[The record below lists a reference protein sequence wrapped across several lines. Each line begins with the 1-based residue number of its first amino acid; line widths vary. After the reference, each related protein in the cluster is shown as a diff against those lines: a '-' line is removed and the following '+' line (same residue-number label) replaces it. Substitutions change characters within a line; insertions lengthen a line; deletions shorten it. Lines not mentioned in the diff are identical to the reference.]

1 MAQPHATPGH
11 IVDLGPLGSQLRG
24 AKTSALV
31 KEKHFEAIRLIVH
44 EGDKIAP
51 HAVPGNVML
60 HCLEG
65 QVILELCSGEIVL
78 ESGGWVYLS
87 GGETHSLRGIVDSSL
102 LLTILLT
109 K

>member
-11 IVDLGPLGSQLRG
+11 IVNLGPLGSELRS
-24 AKTSALV
+24 AKTTALV

-65 QVILELCSGEIVL
+65 QVILGLSSGEIVL
-78 ESGGWVYLS
+78 ESDDWIYL
-87 GGETHSLRGIVDSSL
+87 GEGESHSLRGIVDSSL
-102 LLTILLT
+102 LLTILLSR
-109 K
+109 

>member
-11 IVDLGPLGSQLRG
+11 IVNLGPLGSQLRG
-24 AKTSALV
+24 AKTTALV

-44 EGDKIAP
+44 EGSKIAP
-51 HAVPGNVML
+51 HAVPGNIML

-65 QVILELCSGEIVL
+65 QVILELSSGEIVL
-78 ESGGWVYLS
+78 ESGDWIYLS
-87 GGETHSLRGIVDSSL
+87 EQEPHALRGIMDSSL
-102 LLTILLT
+102 LLTILLS